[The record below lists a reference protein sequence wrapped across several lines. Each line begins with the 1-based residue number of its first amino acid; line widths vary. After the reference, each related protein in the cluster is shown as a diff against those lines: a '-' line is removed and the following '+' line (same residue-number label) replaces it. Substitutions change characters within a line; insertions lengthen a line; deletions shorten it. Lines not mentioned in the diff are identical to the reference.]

1 MALSDGSNS
10 APREGSHASLETVVR
25 EWTRIGVTGF
35 GGPPAH
41 IALLRK
47 LVVDREGWMDHHA
60 FEDANAACSL
70 LPGPSSTQLA
80 IFCAY
85 RVAGWPGAIVGG
97 LGFIV
102 PAVVMVLAL
111 SLVFL
116 SSAPPDWIRGAGA
129 GAGAAVAAVAVRA
142 GGDLVRPSQARARH
156 EGGSI
161 LRWGAYG
168 LTGGVAAATI
178 GPWLVLVLLGC
189 GVLELLIRRAS
200 GEAAMALL
208 APLALLRSG
217 APSAGP
223 HGGASSPLL
232 RPFAAL
238 AALRDATPLAALVAT
253 GSVGD
258 LVWTALKVGALS
270 FGGGFVIVPLMQGD
284 AVHAYHWMTNSEFLN
299 AVALGQVTPGP
310 VVATVAAVGY
320 GAYGIG
326 GGLLAALVAFLPS
339 FSFILLGGGRF
350 ERLRAN
356 PLARAFLAGAGP
368 AAIGA
373 ILGSAVPLAGALSC
387 SWQFVVLGVAA
398 IALLAL
404 RRGVVPVLLAAGAV
418 GAVLA
423 LAGAPLP

>member
-1 MALSDGSNS
+1 MAELG
-10 APREGSHASLETVVR
+10 TVAR
-25 EWTRIGVTGF
+25 EWTRIGLTGF

-47 LVVDREGWMDHHA
+47 LAVDREGWMDHDE

-97 LGFIV
+97 LGFVV

-111 SLVFL
+111 SLIFL
-116 SSAPPDWIRGAGA
+116 SGSPPDWIRGAGA

-142 GGDLVRPSQARARH
+142 GEDLLRPSFARARG
-156 EGGSI
+156 EDGA
-161 LRWGAYG
+161 LVRWGAYG
-168 LTGGVAAATI
+168 VAGGVAAATI

-189 GVLELLIRRAS
+189 GLLELLVRRAT
-200 GEAAMALL
+200 GEGPALL
-208 APLALLRSG
+208 APLIAIKG
-217 APSAGP
+217 
-223 HGGASSPLL
+223 
-232 RPFAAL
+232 
-238 AALRDATPLAALVAT
+238 AALRPGELLGKLDLATPFAVVAT

-258 LVWTALKVGALS
+258 LAWTAFKVGGLA

-320 GAYGIG
+320 GAYGIP
-326 GGLLAALVAFLPS
+326 GGLLAAFVAFLPS

-350 ERLRAN
+350 ERLRGN
-356 PLARAFLAGAGP
+356 PAARAFLAGAGP

-373 ILGSAVPLAGALSC
+373 ILGSAIPLAGALSET
-387 SWQFVVLGVAA
+387 WQFFVLAA
-398 IALLAL
+398 AAFTLLLL
-404 RRGVVPVLLAAGAV
+404 RRGVVEVLLAAGAIGTV
-418 GAVLA
+418 VA
-423 LAGAPLP
+423 LAGGPLP

>member
-1 MALSDGSNS
+1 L
-10 APREGSHASLETVVR
+10 APRAPLETVVR

-41 IALLRK
+41 ISLLRK

-102 PAVVMVLAL
+102 PAVVMILAL

-116 SSAPPDWIRGAGA
+116 SGSPPDWIRGAGA

-142 GGDLVRPSQARARH
+142 GGDLLGPSLARARAD
-156 EGGSI
+156 GGHRI
-161 LRWGAYG
+161 RWASYG
-168 LTGGVAAATI
+168 LAGGVAAAAI
-178 GPWLVLVLLGC
+178 GPWLVLVLIGC
-189 GVLELLIRRAS
+189 GLLELLIRRAS
-200 GEAAMALL
+200 AEGAVALL
-208 APLALLRSG
+208 APLAGL
-217 APSAGP
+217 PP
-223 HGGASSPLL
+223 
-232 RPFAAL
+232 AA
-238 AALRDATPLAALVAT
+238 PLAAVVAT
-253 GSVGD
+253 GTVGD

-284 AVHAYHWMTNSEFLN
+284 AVHAYHWMSNAEFLN

-320 GAYGIG
+320 GAYGIP

-350 ERLRAN
+350 ERLRGN
-356 PLARAFLAGAGP
+356 HLARGFLAGAGP
-368 AAIGA
+368 AATGA
-373 ILGSAVPLAGALSC
+373 ILGSAVPLAGALSEA
-387 SWQFVVLGVAA
+387 WQFLILAAAA
-398 IALLAL
+398 IALLAA
-404 RRGVVPVLLAAGAV
+404 RRGVVSVLLSAGAI

-423 LAGAPLP
+423 VAGAPLP

>member
-1 MALSDGSNS
+1 MH
-10 APREGSHASLETVVR
+10 RVEGEGPLTSRKVVAR

-47 LVVDREGWMDHHA
+47 LVVDREGWMDHHE

-102 PAVVMVLAL
+102 PAVVLILAL
-111 SLVFL
+111 SVVFL
-116 SSAPPDWIRGAGA
+116 SGSPPDWIRGAGA

-142 GGDLVRPSQARARH
+142 GIDLLRPSFERARSEGGTLVRWA
-156 EGGSI
+156 
-161 LRWGAYG
+161 AYG
-168 LTGGVAAATI
+168 TAGGVAAATI

-189 GVLELLIRRAS
+189 GLLELMIRRVT
-200 GEAAMALL
+200 GEGSLPLLAVLALPKAALARTLGDVAPL
-208 APLALLRSG
+208 APLAV
-217 APSAGP
+217 
-223 HGGASSPLL
+223 
-232 RPFAAL
+232 
-238 AALRDATPLAALVAT
+238 VAT
-253 GSVGD
+253 GTVRD

-284 AVHAYHWMTNSEFLN
+284 AVHVYHWMTNTEFLN

-320 GAYGIG
+320 GAYGIP
-326 GGLLAALVAFLPS
+326 GGLLAVLVAFLPS

-350 ERLRAN
+350 ERLRGN
-356 PLARAFLAGAGP
+356 PNARGFLAGAGP

-373 ILGSAVPLAGALSC
+373 ILGSAIPLAGALTEL
-387 SWQFVVLGVAA
+387 WQFLILAAAA
-398 IALLAL
+398 IALLLA
-404 RRGVVPVLLAAGAV
+404 RRGVVSVLLGAGAV
-418 GAVLA
+418 GVVVA

>member
-1 MALSDGSNS
+1 MTDGGPG
-10 APREGSHASLETVVR
+10 AAIPGREGSASLETVAR

-97 LGFIV
+97 LGFVV
-102 PAVVMVLAL
+102 PAVVMILAL

-116 SSAPPDWIRGAGA
+116 SGSPPDWIRGAGA

-142 GGDLVRPSQARARH
+142 GGDLLRPSHERARR
-156 EGGSI
+156 EGGA
-161 LRWGAYG
+161 LARWAAYG
-168 LTGGVAAATI
+168 LAGGLAAATI
-178 GPWLVLVLLGC
+178 GPWLVLVLVGC
-189 GVLELLIRRAS
+189 GLLELAIRHVRGGGGS
-200 GEAAMALL
+200 ALSAVPL
-208 APLALLRSG
+208 VAPK
-217 APSAGP
+217 
-223 HGGASSPLL
+223 
-232 RPFAAL
+232 AAL
-238 AALRDATPLAALVAT
+238 AGTFAPAARLRDTALAAGLPLAALTST
-253 GSVGD
+253 GTVGD

-284 AVHAYHWMTNSEFLN
+284 AVHAYHWMSNAEFLN

-320 GAYGIG
+320 GAYGIA

-356 PLARAFLAGAGP
+356 RLARAFLAGAGP

-373 ILGSAVPLAGALSC
+373 ILGSAVPLAGALSEA
-387 SWQFVVLGVAA
+387 WQFVVLGLAA
-398 IALLAL
+398 IALLLA
-404 RRGVVPVLLAAGAV
+404 RRGVVSVLLAAGAI
-418 GAVLA
+418 GATVA
-423 LAGAPLP
+423 LTGAPLP

>member
-1 MALSDGSNS
+1 MTEPAAGRS
-10 APREGSHASLETVVR
+10 AAPLATVVR

-47 LVVDREGWMDHHA
+47 LVVDRHGWMDHHE

-102 PAVVMVLAL
+102 PAVVLILAL

-116 SSAPPDWIRGAGA
+116 SGSPPDWIRGAGA

-142 GGDLVRPSQARARH
+142 GLDLLRPSFERSRS
-156 EGGSI
+156 EGGTVV
-161 LRWGAYG
+161 RWAAYG
-168 LTGGVAAATI
+168 AAGGVAAATI

-189 GVLELLIRRAS
+189 GLLELLIRRAT
-200 GEAAMALL
+200 GEGTLSALALFALPKAALAGGLRDIAPL
-208 APLALLRSG
+208 APLAV
-217 APSAGP
+217 
-223 HGGASSPLL
+223 
-232 RPFAAL
+232 
-238 AALRDATPLAALVAT
+238 VAT
-253 GSVGD
+253 GTVGD
-258 LVWTALKVGALS
+258 LVWTAFKVGALS

-284 AVHAYHWMTNSEFLN
+284 AVHAYHWMTNTEFLN

-350 ERLRAN
+350 ERLRGN
-356 PLARAFLAGAGP
+356 PHARGFLAGAGP

-373 ILGSAVPLAGALSC
+373 ILGSAIPLAGALSEV
-387 SWQFVVLGVAA
+387 WQFVVLAA
-398 IALLAL
+398 AAAALLLA
-404 RRGVVPVLLAAGAV
+404 RRGVVTVLLGAGAV
-418 GAVLA
+418 GVVVAI
-423 LAGAPLP
+423 AGGPLP